1 MRPNRGADVTNAPRH
16 PTHIWTRGLPNN
28 MISSFLRSTRNLSS
42 VHSGSRGCGPLRSSS
57 DPGRGE
63 SALRSLL
70 EPWSDCGKY
79 PDKESHWAAMTLRYS
94 FSRGRLSAEITEQH
108 AARSRLSEQL
118 LGRSFTCHP
127 AEKSSAPPSEPP
139 LWVLQ
144 NGSELRRD
152 VCQISVFGAFRLAD
166 RKAALKGRV
175 LLFSHPVGCGGA
187 EHQPLTG

>member
-1 MRPNRGADVTNAPRH
+1 MPPNRGADVINA
-16 PTHIWTRGLPNN
+16 THIWTRGLPNN

-70 EPWSDCGKY
+70 EPWSDWGKY

-94 FSRGRLSAEITEQH
+94 FSRGRLSAEITEQR
-108 AARSRLSEQL
+108 AAGSRHSEQL

-127 AEKSSAPPSEPP
+127 AGKSSAPPRNTSEPP

-144 NGSELRRD
+144 NGSELCRD
-152 VCQISVFGAFRLAD
+152 LCKISVFGPFCLAD
-166 RKAALKGRV
+166 RRVECEAL
-175 LLFSHPVGCGGA
+175 LLQSGCGGA
-187 EHQPLTG
+187 EHQPLAG